1 MYHIEF
7 LPTVNDSSCCS
18 TSLSAF
24 GGVSVLDFGH
34 SIDKK
39 CVEVSR
45 SFSQLHFSDT
55 IPCGTSFPTLIC
67 HLCIFFGE
75 VSLKVFGSLF

>member
-34 SIDKK
+34 SNRCAVASYFCLNFYFPDDISYGAASHMFI
-39 CVEVSR
+39 CHLRVFVVEVS
-45 SFSQLHFSDT
+45 
-55 IPCGTSFPTLIC
+55 I
-67 HLCIFFGE
+67 
-75 VSLKVFGSLF
+75 